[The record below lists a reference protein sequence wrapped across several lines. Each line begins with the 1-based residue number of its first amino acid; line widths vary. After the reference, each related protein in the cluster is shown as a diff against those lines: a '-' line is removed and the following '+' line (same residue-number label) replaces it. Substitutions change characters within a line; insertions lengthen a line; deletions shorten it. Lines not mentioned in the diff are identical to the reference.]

1 MHVLVS
7 IACGAGK
14 FDGVIRQR
22 KQGKIRLVRQMN
34 PAAEYA

>member
-14 FDGVIRQR
+14 FAGVIRQR
-22 KQGKIRLVRQMN
+22 KEGKSGLSGR
-34 PAAEYA
+34 